1 MHSMAALPTPPVA
14 HWMTRSL
21 AGPLI
26 GDLPNA
32 RYVDM
37 AGTVNDGGGRRAAG
51 APAAGEGARALRDAG
66 LKTTTDLL

>member
-1 MHSMAALPTPPVA
+1 M
-14 HWMTRSL
+14 